1 MLQAVLS
8 SSLNSLSINT
18 FFCIFGVLLKCSFGF
33 FVVIYF
39 LIFSFNFVVIL
50 SCLNMAKICDTVL
63 RSHKWTGYLEQSNSC
78 GYTRLLPKVTLWVIT
93 LGWDRFWFPVRL
105 SPPVTLQIITQGQL
119 LTQQYLAGHL
129 IHHME
134 N

>member
-8 SSLNSLSINT
+8 SSLNGLSINT

-50 SCLNMAKICDTVL
+50 SCLNMAKICDTVPL
-63 RSHKWTGYLEQSNSC
+63 SKHSIEKS
-78 GYTRLLPKVTLWVIT
+78 KV
-93 LGWDRFWFPVRL
+93 DRIFR
-105 SPPVTLQIITQGQL
+105 TK
-119 LTQQYLAGHL
+119 
-129 IHHME
+129 
-134 N
+134 